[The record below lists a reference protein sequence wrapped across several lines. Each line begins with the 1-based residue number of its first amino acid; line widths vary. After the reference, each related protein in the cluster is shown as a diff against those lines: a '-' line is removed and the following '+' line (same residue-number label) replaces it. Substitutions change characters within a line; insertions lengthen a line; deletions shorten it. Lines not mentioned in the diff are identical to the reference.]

1 MNKKS
6 GPISKI
12 QSENADT
19 TTNSQYIAEAKKRWP
34 DMVGNKLQQYSILL
48 ANIDAISTIKLENS
62 EDLSLNA
69 KLIADTKRRWPNMT
83 VDELYQYSAM
93 LYQLTYGVK
102 KLNPDDNYSNPT
114 FTTGEDSS
122 SKLKELT
129 AELEEMIATRI
140 PENESIKAKIKR
152 EARLMSRAAKKA
164 EKEEE
169 IRSAKQVEI
178 STKAMTTINIQQP
191 VDEDKILNFIENRE
205 WSYPEEVVFESPL
218 MLGPKVRE
226 DIKIYMSE
234 YEAVVEE
241 GNVECGK
248 CKQRRLEA
256 RQVQT
261 TGGDEATT
269 IMYTCVNCGNS
280 FTRR

>member
-1 MNKKS
+1 MAS
-6 GPISKI
+6 ISKK
-12 QSENADT
+12 QAENVDP

-34 DMVGNKLQQYSILL
+34 DMVGDKLKQYSFLL
-48 ANIDAISTIKLENS
+48 ASIDSISTIKLENG

-102 KLNPDDNYSNPT
+102 KLNPDDNYSNPN

-122 SKLKELT
+122 SKLKDLT

-140 PENESIKAKIKR
+140 PENESIKARIKR
-152 EARLMSRAAKKA
+152 EERLMSRAVKKA

-169 IRSAKQVEI
+169 IRSAKQIAV
-178 STKAMTTINIQQP
+178 STKAMTKIDVQQP
-191 VDEDKILNFIENRE
+191 VAEDKILNFLDNHETI
-205 WSYPEEVVFESPL
+205 YPEEVVFESPL
-218 MLGPKVRE
+218 MLGSKVRE

-256 RQVQT
+256 RPVQT
-261 TGGDEATT
+261 TGADEATT
-269 IMYTCVNCGNS
+269 IMYTCVNCGHS